1 MNTTRIKICGI
12 TRVEDAQLCA
22 ELGADYLGFIFVPNS
37 ARYLDAG
44 KAAEIA
50 DAVRS
55 AATSRNAETPAPEA
69 GAAPQNER
77 RHVPRFVGVFRDESL
92 ETIHY
97 IAHRVGLDLI
107 QFHGTETDDD
117 IHALGL
123 PSVKAYRVG
132 ETLPNTGAHPSAD
145 WLLFDTF
152 DEKRDGGTGKQ
163 FDWSL
168 LAMYPRTK
176 PFFLAGGLTPENVA
190 AAISL
195 VRPDGID
202 VSSGVESEPG
212 IKDPE
217 KLRNLF
223 ERVRRP

>member
-1 MNTTRIKICGI
+1 MNTTKIKICGI

-22 ELGADYLGFIFVPNS
+22 ELGADYLGFIFVPTS
-37 ARYLDAG
+37 ARYLDAAQ
-44 KAAEIA
+44 AAEIA

-55 AATSRNAETPAPEA
+55 SGAAAASAAETS
-69 GAAPQNER
+69 QDER
-77 RHVPRFVGVFRDESL
+77 RNVPRFVGVFRDESL

-132 ETLPNTGAHPSAD
+132 ETLPNTSAHPSAD

-168 LAMYPRTK
+168 LAMYSRSK
-176 PFFLAGGLTPENVA
+176 PFFLAGGLAPDNIA

-195 VRPDGID
+195 VRPDGVDI
-202 VSSGVESEPG
+202 SSGVESEPG
-212 IKDPE
+212 VKDPE